1 MTLIKDI
8 IDFVLPQRCFMCG
21 NRLSVQERSICTVC
35 YAHLPFT
42 GYHLAEHSPLEK
54 YFCFYFPIERAVSY
68 FHHDGERTR
77 SIIYHIKYYGHPEAG
92 EHLAYGYAE
101 ELKEHCFFK
110 GIDAIVP
117 IPLHWRRKLERHY
130 NQSYHIAKGIS
141 RSTGIPI
148 WENVVKRMVN
158 NVSQTRVARDER
170 LDNVKNIFRVT
181 DAEKVKGKH
190 LLLVDDV
197 ITTGATIKS
206 CAKELAKVSGVKI
219 SVLSLAVASQSAV
232 QIETEVEPDA
242 SVFGIPLLE

>member
-1 MTLIKDI
+1 M
-8 IDFVLPQRCFMCG
+8 
-21 NRLSVQERSICTVC
+21 
-35 YAHLPFT
+35 
-42 GYHLAEHSPLEK
+42 
-54 YFCFYFPIERAVSY
+54 
-68 FHHDGERTR
+68 
-77 SIIYHIKYYGHPEAG
+77 
-92 EHLAYGYAE
+92 
-101 ELKEHCFFK
+101 KEHCFFK

-170 LDNVKNIFRVT
+170 LNNVKNIFRVA

-232 QIETEVEPDA
+232 QIGTEVEPDA